1 LTALTVTKEHDDMAT
16 MKEKYDEFVALLGGD
31 TQLAQSVVTAAERT
45 DKAAQA
51 AGITSKETDKP
62 ADPVVVEEVKQE
74 EPAHDDEAVD
84 AALLERLVPKI
95 AEKVKAMIDE
105 KMGAAEK
112 ERTEKEAG
120 LSAQITALD
129 ASLKEAQKAL
139 NVLGG
144 DLPRGV
150 KSAFRA
156 SQSETTIDPNKP
168 TIETA
173 KEANPIGA
181 VFNWLVQPVPPSQ

>member
-1 LTALTVTKEHDDMAT
+1 MAT
-16 MKEKYDEFVALLGGD
+16 MEEKYDEFVALLGGD

-45 DKAAQA
+45 DKAAQE

-62 ADPVVVEEVKQE
+62 AEDATKEDVPATEVE
-74 EPAHDDEAVD
+74 HDDAAAD
-84 AALLERLVPKI
+84 AALLERIMPKI
-95 AEKVKAMIDE
+95 AEKVAAMIDE
-105 KMGAAEK
+105 KMGAATK

-150 KSAFRA
+150 KNAYRA
-156 SQSETTIDPNKP
+156 SQADATIDPNKP

>member
-1 LTALTVTKEHDDMAT
+1 MAT
-16 MKEKYDEFVALLGGD
+16 MKEKFDEFVALLGGD

-62 ADPVVVEEVKQE
+62 AEPVVVEAKQD
-74 EPAHDDEAVD
+74 EPAHDDEAADV
-84 AALLERLVPKI
+84 ALLERIMPKI

-105 KMGAAEK
+105 KMGAAAK

-120 LSAQITALD
+120 LLAQITALD

-168 TIETA
+168 AIETA

-181 VFNWLVQPVPPSQ
+181 VFNWLVQPVPPPG